1 MELFIK
7 EENTRTGKVR
17 VLKKLSY
24 KQARQWIV
32 RNTIPSKNDG
42 TVRIS
47 KYTPFNGCIYYANK
61 Y

>member
-7 EENTRTGKVR
+7 EENTNTGKVR

-32 RNTIPSKNDG
+32 RNTIPSKTDG